1 MKTFSELNLSPALQV
16 NLARH
21 LFVEPT
27 PVQAQSLPDA
37 LAGRDVVATA
47 QTGTGKTLAFV
58 LPILDSLVKTPGVG
72 VSVLILTPTRE
83 LAMQIEEVFSRL
95 SATTG
100 VRTAAVVGGL
110 KENAQLR
117 QIRNGAQVVIA
128 TPGRLCDFLERRLVK

>member
-1 MKTFSELNLSPALQV
+1 MKNFSELNLSPALQA

-27 PVQAQSLPDA
+27 PVQAQSLPEA

-58 LPILDSLVKTPGVG
+58 LPILDSLVKKPAQG
-72 VSVLILTPTRE
+72 VSVLILSPTRE
-83 LAMQIEEVFSRL
+83 LAMQIDETFSKL
-95 SATTG
+95 SAGTG

-110 KENAQLR
+110 NENAQLR
-117 QIRNGAQVVIA
+117 MIRNGAQVV
-128 TPGRLCDFLERRLVK
+128 